1 MITTKLHL
9 YCTALCPLAFPL
21 SPSNSYDAPEGRELV
36 ESMYSKNN
44 TYLLMDRAY
53 EADKTITL
61 AKTHG
66 FHAVVPPK
74 KNRKLSWLYDKQL
87 NK

>member
-1 MITTKLHL
+1 
-9 YCTALCPLAFPL
+9 
-21 SPSNSYDAPEGRELV
+21 
-36 ESMYSKNN
+36 
-44 TYLLMDRAY
+44 MDRAY